1 MYGVVLILV
10 LIITGGAIAFI
21 GDRLGTKIGKKRLSI
36 FGLRPRH
43 TSILITIFTGIC
55 ITTLT
60 FGVMAAV
67 SENVRTALFGMEK
80 LHQTMRDTQAS
91 LTQATADL
99 AEAQDEQARTD
110 EQLAA
115 SQADVD
121 RLQSRQQELQAE
133 SDRLS
138 AGNRALEAAN
148 SSLQSRND
156 ELAGVNDQLGWQN
169 GQLTQQNGQ
178 LTQKNS
184 ELTDSNK
191 KLETRAD
198 ELRTGLINMREGD
211 IAFRAGEVIAAGV
224 IKGGQN
230 LKAVT
235 NDMEALVQLANRNA
249 NVRLGTNHDN
259 QDLWVY
265 RPDYDAALQQIAG
278 SPQDT
283 AVRIVAAGNLLRG
296 EPVRAALKLY
306 QSSLI
311 YKDQTLIYAHD
322 YQLTGGANGE
332 AETVVMQFLNE
343 VNKTA
348 TAAGVLP
355 DPIRGTVGT
364 MDVEQFYTTVHQLF
378 GIRGT
383 VHIAATANGDINTLG
398 PLRLNITVTQ
408 LPSSG
413 LALGRDY
420 TLGTDDYSGLGSYRL
435 GRHSLTDSLK

>member
-138 AGNRALEAAN
+138 AGNQALEAAN

-249 NVRLGTNHDN
+249 NVRIGTNHDN

-296 EPVRAALKLY
+296 EPVRAALELY
-306 QSSLI
+306 HSSLI
-311 YKDQTLIYAHD
+311 YKDQTLIYEHD

-378 GIRGT
+378 GIHGT
-383 VHIAATANGDINTLG
+383 VHIAAMAAGDINTLG